1 MRRACSLLGVGFAD
15 WQRSLRRMPLL
26 SCLQGLVVF
35 MVFRCDAKRA
45 WAEFLAFDL
54 NGRKHGFWEKTQLSY
69 SLITA

>member
-1 MRRACSLLGVGFAD
+1 
-15 WQRSLRRMPLL
+15 
-26 SCLQGLVVF
+26 